1 MTRQFLVASAAAL
14 MVWLVGDVYRPG
26 HAEPGAIVIDMPV
39 YGQVTHGDLVSQAEG
54 LAEAAISRQ
63 FGQNSELLKVE
74 VVVLGDRNGEM
85 VPILTV
91 TVSRTQWQENP
102 QVDAWTEYYSNSYAL
117 LRLHE
122 EGLGNEASVAVASQ
136 RPVASRTS
144 SSSIDQ
150 AYDEGRLAGEA
161 IQREYLA
168 DLD

>member
-1 MTRQFLVASAAAL
+1 MRKLMVALAAAL
-14 MVWLVGDVYRPG
+14 MVWLVDGAYRPG
-26 HAEPGAIVIDMPV
+26 LAEPGTIVIDMPV
-39 YGQVTHGDLVSQAEG
+39 YGQVTHGDLVSQAES
-54 LAEAAISRQ
+54 LAEAAINRQ

-74 VVVLGDRNGEM
+74 VFVLGDRNGET

-122 EGLGNEASVAVASQ
+122 EGLGNEESVAVASQ
-136 RPVASRTS
+136 RPAASRTS
-144 SSSIDQ
+144 SSLIDQ
-150 AYDEGRLAGEA
+150 AYDEGRLPGEV